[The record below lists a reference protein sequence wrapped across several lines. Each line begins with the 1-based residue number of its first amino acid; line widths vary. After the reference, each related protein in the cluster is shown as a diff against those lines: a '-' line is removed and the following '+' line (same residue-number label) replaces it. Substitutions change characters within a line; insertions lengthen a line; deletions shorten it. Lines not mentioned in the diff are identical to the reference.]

1 MFAMLGSL
9 GFSKGFLLL
18 FNVMISFA
26 AMNVVLRVTP
36 EMIARFMVEL
46 GYGEEKLGC
55 NWL

>member
-1 MFAMLGSL
+1 MLGSL

-36 EMIARFMVEL
+36 EMIARFIVEL